1 MAFDYGR
8 KRTGIAVTDPLKI
21 IANPLETVETDQLL
35 DFVGKYIRQ
44 EAIECFVVG
53 DPRNLDNSP
62 SEISAQVSRFV

>member
-1 MAFDYGR
+1 MAFDYGK

-44 EAIECFVVG
+44 EAIECFC
-53 DPRNLDNSP
+53 
-62 SEISAQVSRFV
+62 SRRSQEPG